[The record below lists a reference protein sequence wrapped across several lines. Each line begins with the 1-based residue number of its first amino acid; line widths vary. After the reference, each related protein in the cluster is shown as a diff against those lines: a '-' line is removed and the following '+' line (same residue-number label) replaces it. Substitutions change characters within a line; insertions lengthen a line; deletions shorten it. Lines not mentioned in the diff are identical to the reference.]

1 MLLAPVTV
9 LEQQY
14 QHLHDDY
21 KDVIEGLL
29 ASPKTLPPKYFY
41 DDRGSLLF
49 EEICDLPEY
58 YPTRTEASILRR
70 SAEEIAQI
78 TNCCELIELGSGS
91 STKTQLLLN
100 AYHKVR
106 DLFSYIPVDVSG
118 GILKD
123 SVLQLKDKYPQ
134 IDIHGLLGTYEQAL
148 FHLESN
154 YLQSRLLF
162 FLGNSLGNFSQ
173 QECDRFLTQVSK
185 TLKTGDFFLLGVDL
199 HKDKGI
205 LEPAYNDAQGVTAA
219 FNLNML
225 THLNWRFNGNFDT
238 NLFKHQ
244 AKYNLKERQIE
255 MRLHCQESHWPTL
268 ASLDLQVFFEAG
280 ESILTE
286 ISRKFDLLQM
296 SQQLESKG
304 LKTVRTWK
312 DDNGWF
318 GLILCQKSL

>member
-14 QHLHDDY
+14 QHLHDDGQ
-21 KDVIEGLL
+21 DVIQGLL
-29 ASPKTLPPKYFY
+29 GNPKTLSPKYFY

-58 YPTRTEASILRR
+58 YPTRTEASILQQY
-70 SAEEIAQI
+70 AGEIAEL

-91 STKTQLLLN
+91 STKTQLLLD
-100 AYHKVR
+100 AYQKISHTCR
-106 DLFSYIPVDVSG
+106 YLPVDVSG
-118 GILKD
+118 GILKT

-162 FLGNSLGNFSQ
+162 FLGSSLGNFSQ
-173 QECDRFLTQVSK
+173 QECDRFLTQVST
-185 TLKTGDFFLLGVDL
+185 TLKTGDFLLLGVDL

-244 AKYNLKERQIE
+244 ATYNLKERQIE
-255 MRLHCQESHWPTL
+255 MRLHCQESHWVNL